1 MLKDFF
7 VHFRQ
12 KTATLIGKLSTLAI
26 LISLAGCS
34 SSPYYGEYTTAD
46 RTNTGT
52 SIYGAIYNWGNA
64 SAYTIPRAD
73 RQRHQ
78 RCIFFALE
86 ETDPGQTCTWVS
98 PETSASGVVKLISR
112 YPQGNKICHV
122 LFTNLRYGG
131 KVKDFS
137 DVACYSP
144 VNDKWTF
151 ISRS

>member
-12 KTATLIGKLSTLAI
+12 KTATLIGKLSTLGI
-26 LISLAGCS
+26 LISLVGCS

-52 SIYGAIYNWGNA
+52 SIYGTIYNWGNA
-64 SAYTIPRAD
+64 SAYTIPRED
-73 RQRHQ
+73 RERHQ

-86 ETDPGQTCTWVS
+86 ETDPGQTCTCVS
-98 PETSASGVVKLISR
+98 PDTSASGVVKLVAR

-131 KVKDFS
+131 KSKDFS
-137 DVACYSP
+137 DRACYSP

>member
-12 KTATLIGKLSTLAI
+12 KTATLIGKLSTLGI
-26 LISLAGCS
+26 LISLVGC

-52 SIYGAIYNWGNA
+52 SIYGTIYNWGNA
-64 SAYTIPRAD
+64 SAYTIPRED
-73 RQRHQ
+73 RERHQ

-98 PETSASGVVKLISR
+98 PDTSASGVVKLVAR

-131 KVKDFS
+131 KSKDFS
-137 DVACYSP
+137 DRACYSP